1 MIEVKSIGAYAVR
14 RSDPEQPPLLAD
26 SEETL
31 NKVIALRWIG
41 EWTPTDDAAAEPVR
55 KAILDERWSD
65 AVVGWMEATGE
76 VLDIYPFGLE
86 IHEQRDYTDEEF
98 GPRVQT
104 TPLFRRE

>member
-1 MIEVKSIGAYAVR
+1 MVLKSIGAYAVR
-14 RSDPEQPPLLAD
+14 RSDPELPPLLAD

-41 EWTPTDDAAAEPVR
+41 EWTPADDDVAAPVR
-55 KAILDERWSD
+55 QAILEERWSD

-76 VLDIYPFGLE
+76 VFDIYPFGLE
-86 IHEQRDYTDEEF
+86 IHEERDYPADEF

-104 TPLFRRE
+104 TPLFRGE

>member
-1 MIEVKSIGAYAVR
+1 MALKSIGAYAVR
-14 RSDPEQPPLLAD
+14 RSDPEQAPLLAD

-31 NKVIALRWIG
+31 SKVIALRWIG
-41 EWTPTDDAAAEPVR
+41 EWVPPDDVSAAPVR
-55 KAILDERWSD
+55 EAILQERWSD

-86 IHEQRDYTDEEF
+86 IHEARDYPDDEF

-104 TPLFRRE
+104 TPLFRRG

>member
-1 MIEVKSIGAYAVR
+1 MVLKSIGAYAVR

-26 SEETL
+26 SEDTL

-41 EWTPTDDAAAEPVR
+41 EWAPADDELAAPVR
-55 KAILDERWSD
+55 QAILEERWSD

-86 IHEQRDYTDEEF
+86 IHEQRDYPDAEF

-104 TPLFRRE
+104 TPLFRRD